1 MPSFEYN
8 FTDTQ
13 LDLISLDEQRIYL
26 FPQSDYDYI
35 KLSVLSAD
43 GIFINSFNSNDSE
56 VLTILSENVL

>member
-26 FPQSDYDYI
+26 FPQSDYD
-35 KLSVLSAD
+35 
-43 GIFINSFNSNDSE
+43 
-56 VLTILSENVL
+56 